1 MANSQQTTTIQ
12 VKNFIGGE
20 WVASKGEP
28 IQRENPANTN
38 EIVAVVTNATKEDT
52 IRAIESAHTAFQT
65 WSKLPAVKRIDY
77 LYKFI
82 EILEK
87 RRQEVAELLTREMGK
102 PINEANGEITK
113 AINEIRFS
121 AGEALRMIGE
131 TIPSER
137 ADIQVRTVRIPKG
150 VIAAISPWNF
160 PLVTPMRKI
169 APALA
174 TGNTVVFKP
183 ATVTAAMGA
192 KILELFEEAGLPAG
206 VLNLIVGAG
215 RSVGNTLVSH
225 PLVKGVTFTG
235 STSVG
240 SGIYKLAAENLIEV
254 QLEMGGKNAGIIY
267 DYPDVKGAIDQ
278 ILAAAFA
285 ASGQRCTSISRL
297 VVQRSIEDEATQYL
311 KEKLGSYVVGDG
323 ITGKV
328 NMGPLVSQD
337 QLDTVE
343 KYVSIG
349 LEEGAKLVVGGKKPA
364 GVQGGYYYEPTV
376 FTHVKPEMRI
386 AKEEIFGPVLVVLAV
401 DSFDEAVQVANDS
414 EYGLAVSCFTHNM
427 QYAEQAAA
435 DIEVGMVHIN
445 NGTISESHVPF
456 GGVKSSAVGSYSIG
470 STGKDFFTAL
480 KVVYSGSK

>member
-1 MANSQQTTTIQ
+1 MGNAQQTAIQ
-12 VKNFIGGE
+12 VKSYIGGR
-20 WVASKGEP
+20 WVSSNGNL
-28 IQRENPANTN
+28 IQRENPANTK
-38 EIVAVVTNATKEDT
+38 EIVTVVSSASQEEA
-52 IRAIESAHTAFQT
+52 IQAIEAAHEAFQA
-65 WSKLPAVKRIDY
+65 WSKVPAVKRIEY
-77 LYKFI
+77 IYKFV
-82 EILEK
+82 EVLER

-102 PINEANGEITK
+102 PIHEANGEITK
-113 AINEIRFS
+113 AINEVRFS
-121 AGEALRMIGE
+121 AGEALRLTGG
-131 TIPSER
+131 TLPSER
-137 ADIQVRTVRIPKG
+137 ADIQVRTVRVPKG

-174 TGNTVVFKP
+174 SGNTVVFKP

-192 KILELFEEAGLPAG
+192 KIVEMFEEAGLPAG

-235 STSVG
+235 STAVG
-240 SGIYKLAAENLIEV
+240 SGIYKLAAERLIEV

-285 ASGQRCTSISRL
+285 ASGQRCTSISR
-297 VVQRSIEDEATQYL
+297 VIVRRSIEDEVISYL
-311 KEKLGSYVVGDG
+311 KEKLGSYVIGDG

-337 QLDTVE
+337 QLETVE
-343 KYVSIG
+343 SYVRIG
-349 LEEGAKLVVGGKKPA
+349 LEEGATLAVGGKKPA
-364 GVQGGYYYEPTV
+364 GVDGGYYYEPTV
-376 FTHVKPEMRI
+376 FTQVTPEMRI
-386 AKEEIFGPVLVVLAV
+386 AKEEIFGPVLVVIAV
-401 DSFDEAVQVANDS
+401 DSFEEAVQVANNS

-427 QYAEQAAA
+427 HYAEKAAA
-435 DIEVGMVHIN
+435 EIEVGMVHIN

-456 GGVKSSAVGSYSIG
+456 GGVKDSAVGPYSIG

-480 KVVYSGSK
+480 KVIYSGSK

>member
-1 MANSQQTTTIQ
+1 MANTQQTTIQ
-12 VKNFIGGE
+12 VRNYIGGE

-52 IRAIESAHTAFQT
+52 IRAIESAHKAFQT

-77 LYKFI
+77 LFKFI

-267 DYPDVKGAIDQ
+267 EYPDVKGAIDQ

-285 ASGQRCTSISRL
+285 ASGQRCTSISRI
-297 VVQRSIEDEATQYL
+297 VIQRSIEAEVTQYL

-349 LEEGAKLVVGGKKPA
+349 HEEGAKLVVGGKKPA

-376 FTHVKPEMRI
+376 FTNVKPEMRI

-435 DIEVGMVHIN
+435 EIEVGMVHIN

>member
-1 MANSQQTTTIQ
+1 MMGKAQRTAIQ
-12 VKNFIGGE
+12 VKNYIGGR

-28 IQRENPANTN
+28 VPRENPANTD
-38 EIVAVVTNATKEDT
+38 EIVAVVTNASEEETVQAVE
-52 IRAIESAHTAFQT
+52 AAHESFQS
-65 WSKLPAVKRIDY
+65 WSKVPAVKRIDY
-77 LYKFI
+77 IYKFV
-82 EILEK
+82 ELLEK
-87 RRQEVAELLTREMGK
+87 KRQEVAELLTREMGK

-113 AINEIRFS
+113 AINEVRFS
-121 AGEALRMIGE
+121 VGEALRLTGE
-131 TIPSER
+131 TLPSER
-137 ADIQVRTVRIPKG
+137 ADIQIRTIRVPKG

-174 TGNTVVFKP
+174 AGNTVVFKP

-192 KILELFEEAGLPAG
+192 KIMELFEEAGLPAG

-215 RSVGNTLVSH
+215 KKVGNTLVSH
-225 PLVKGVTFTG
+225 PLVKGVSFTG

-240 SGIYKLAAENLIEV
+240 SGIYKLAAERLIEV

-267 DYPDVKGAIDQ
+267 DYPDVKGAVDQ

-285 ASGQRCTSISRL
+285 ASGQRCTSISRI
-297 VVQRSIEDEATQYL
+297 VVQKSIADETTKYL
-311 KEKLGSYVVGDG
+311 TEKLGTYVVGDG
-323 ITGKV
+323 IAGKV

-349 LEEGAKLVVGGKKPA
+349 LNEGATLAVGGKKPA
-364 GVQGGYYYEPTV
+364 GVSGGYYYEPTV
-376 FTHVKPEMRI
+376 FTNVTPEMRI
-386 AKEEIFGPVLVVLAV
+386 AKEEIFGPVLVVIAV
-401 DSFDEAVQVANDS
+401 ESFDEAVEVANNS

-427 QYAEQAAA
+427 AYAEKAVQ

-456 GGVKSSAVGSYSIG
+456 GGVKNSAVGSYSIG
-470 STGKDFFTAL
+470 STGKDFFTSL
-480 KVVYSGSK
+480 KVIYSGSK